1 MASPLEQFTIEP
13 IVKFQIGGTDLSF
26 TNSSLWMMITALIL
40 IGFVVIGTQRRALVP
55 GRLQSAVEYFYQ
67 VVADMVRDNVGSA
80 GRPYFPFIFSLFM
93 FILFGNLLG
102 LIPGAFTFTSHLA
115 VTFAMSAF
123 IFIGVTIIG
132 LITHGLKFFSL
143 FFPHGAPIASA
154 PVLIPIEII
163 SYFSRPISLSV
174 RLFAN
179 MLAGHTMMKV
189 FAGLIIMMG
198 SAGGLLKIVAVL
210 PLLAVIGLTG
220 LEFLVAA
227 LQAYVFSILTC
238 MYLHDAIHLH

>member
-13 IVKFQIGGTDLSF
+13 ILDLKIGETDISF
-26 TNSSLWMMITALIL
+26 TNSSLWMAITALVL
-40 IGFVVIGTQRRALVP
+40 IVFMVVGTQRRAMVP
-55 GRLQSAVEYFYQ
+55 GRWQSSVEYFYQ
-67 VVADMVRDNVGSA
+67 VVADMVRDNVGTQ

-102 LIPGAFTFTSHLA
+102 LIPFSFTFTSHIA
-115 VTFAMSAF
+115 VTFAMAAF

-132 LITHGLKFFSL
+132 IIKHGLKFFSL
-143 FFPHGAPIASA
+143 FFPHGAPIVSA

-179 MLAGHTMMKV
+179 MTVGHVLLKV
-189 FAGLIIMMG
+189 IGGGVVALG
-198 SAGGLLKIVAVL
+198 SFFVVPGLLPFA
-210 PLLAVIGLTG
+210 
-220 LEFLVAA
+220 FLVAITILEVMIA
-227 LQAYVFSILTC
+227 VIQAYVFAILTC
-238 MYLHDAIHLH
+238 VYLNDALHLH

>member
-1 MASPLEQFTIEP
+1 VASPLEQFTIEP
-13 IVKFQIGGTDLSF
+13 IVKFGIGGTDLSF
-26 TNSSLWMMITALIL
+26 TNSSLWMLITAITLV
-40 IGFVVIGTQRRALVP
+40 GFVVIGTQRRALVP
-55 GRLQSAVEYFYQ
+55 GRLQSAVEYFHQ

-80 GRPYFPFIFSLFM
+80 GRPYFPFIFTLFM

-102 LIPGAFTFTSHLA
+102 LITGAFTFTSHLA

-123 IFIGVTIIG
+123 IFIGVTLIG

-143 FFPHGAPIASA
+143 YFPHGAPIVSA

-179 MLAGHTMMKV
+179 MTVGHV
-189 FAGLIIMMG
+189 
-198 SAGGLLKIVAVL
+198 LLKVIGGGVVALGGFFVVPGL
-210 PLLAVIGLTG
+210 VPFAALVAITMLEVMIAVI
-220 LEFLVAA
+220 
-227 LQAYVFSILTC
+227 QAYVFAILTC
-238 MYLHDAIHLH
+238 VYLNDALHLH

>member
-1 MASPLEQFTIEP
+1 MASPLEQFTIEQ

-179 MLAGHTMMKV
+179 MTVGHV
-189 FAGLIIMMG
+189 
-198 SAGGLLKIVAVL
+198 LLKVIGGGVVALGGFFVVPGL
-210 PLLAVIGLTG
+210 VPFAALVAITMLEVMIAVI
-220 LEFLVAA
+220 
-227 LQAYVFSILTC
+227 QAYVFAILTC
-238 MYLHDAIHLH
+238 VYLNDALHLH

>member
-13 IVKFQIGGTDLSF
+13 IVKFGIGGTDLSF
-26 TNSSLWMMITALIL
+26 TNSSLWMLITAITLV
-40 IGFVVIGTQRRALVP
+40 GFVVIGTQRRALVP

-80 GRPYFPFIFSLFM
+80 GRPYFPFIFTLFM

-123 IFIGVTIIG
+123 IFIGVTLIG

-143 FFPHGAPIASA
+143 FFPHGAPIVSA

-179 MLAGHTMMKV
+179 MTVGHV
-189 FAGLIIMMG
+189 
-198 SAGGLLKIVAVL
+198 LLKVIGGGVVALGGFFVVPGL
-210 PLLAVIGLTG
+210 VPFAALVAITMLEVMIAVI
-220 LEFLVAA
+220 
-227 LQAYVFSILTC
+227 QAYVFAILTC
-238 MYLHDAIHLH
+238 VYLNDALHLH

>member
-13 IVKFQIGGTDLSF
+13 ILDLKIGETDISF
-26 TNSSLWMMITALIL
+26 TNSSLWMAITALVL
-40 IGFVVIGTQRRALVP
+40 IVFLVVGTQRRAMVP
-55 GRLQSAVEYFYQ
+55 GRWQSSVEYFYQ
-67 VVADMVRDNVGSA
+67 VVADMVRDNVGSQ

-102 LIPGAFTFTSHLA
+102 LIPTAFTFTSHLA
-115 VTFAMSAF
+115 VTFAMAAF
-123 IFIGVTIIG
+123 IFVGVTIIG

-143 FFPHGAPIASA
+143 FFPHGAPIVSA

-179 MLAGHTMMKV
+179 MTVGHV
-189 FAGLIIMMG
+189 
-198 SAGGLLKIVAVL
+198 LLKVIGGGVVALGSFFVIPGL
-210 PLLAVIGLTG
+210 VPFAALVAITMLEVMIAVI
-220 LEFLVAA
+220 
-227 LQAYVFSILTC
+227 QAYVFAILTC
-238 MYLHDAIHLH
+238 VYLNDALHLH

>member
-1 MASPLEQFTIEP
+1 VASPLEQFTIEP
-13 IVKFQIGGTDLSF
+13 IVKFEIGGTDLSF
-26 TNSSLWMMITALIL
+26 TNSSLWMLITALTL

-143 FFPHGAPIASA
+143 FFPHGAPIVSA

-179 MLAGHTMMKV
+179 MTVGHV
-189 FAGLIIMMG
+189 
-198 SAGGLLKIVAVL
+198 LLKVIGGGVVALGGFFVVPGL
-210 PLLAVIGLTG
+210 VPFAALVAITMLEVMIAVI
-220 LEFLVAA
+220 
-227 LQAYVFSILTC
+227 QAYVFAILTC
-238 MYLHDAIHLH
+238 VYLNDALHLH

>member
-13 IVKFQIGGTDLSF
+13 ILDLKIGETDISF
-26 TNSSLWMMITALIL
+26 TNSSLWMAITALVL
-40 IGFVVIGTQRRALVP
+40 IVFLVVGTQRRAMVP
-55 GRLQSAVEYFYQ
+55 GRWQSSVEYFYQ
-67 VVADMVRDNVGSA
+67 VVADMVRDNVGSQ

-102 LIPGAFTFTSHLA
+102 LIPYSFTFTSHLA
-115 VTFAMSAF
+115 VTFAMAAF
-123 IFIGVTIIG
+123 IFVGVTIIG

-143 FFPHGAPIASA
+143 FFPHGAPIVSA

-179 MLAGHTMMKV
+179 MTVGHV
-189 FAGLIIMMG
+189 
-198 SAGGLLKIVAVL
+198 LLKVIGGGVVALGSFFVVPGL
-210 PLLAVIGLTG
+210 VPFAALVAITTLEVMIAVI
-220 LEFLVAA
+220 
-227 LQAYVFSILTC
+227 QAYVFAILTC
-238 MYLHDAIHLH
+238 VYLNDALHLH

>member
-123 IFIGVTIIG
+123 IFIGITIIG

-179 MLAGHTMMKV
+179 MTVGHV
-189 FAGLIIMMG
+189 
-198 SAGGLLKIVAVL
+198 LLKVIGGGVVALGGFFVVPGL
-210 PLLAVIGLTG
+210 VPFAALVAITMLEVMIAVI
-220 LEFLVAA
+220 
-227 LQAYVFSILTC
+227 QAYVFAILTC
-238 MYLHDAIHLH
+238 VYLNDALHLH

>member
-13 IVKFQIGGTDLSF
+13 ILDLKIGETDISF
-26 TNSSLWMMITALIL
+26 TNSSLWMAITALVL
-40 IGFVVIGTQRRALVP
+40 VVFLVVGTQRRAMVP
-55 GRLQSAVEYFYQ
+55 GRLQSSVEYFYQ
-67 VVADMVRDNVGSA
+67 VVADMVRDNVGNR

-102 LIPGAFTFTSHLA
+102 LIPGSFAFTSHLA
-115 VTFAMSAF
+115 VTFSMAAF
-123 IFIGVTIIG
+123 IFVGVTIIG

-143 FFPHGAPIASA
+143 FFPHGAPIVSA

-179 MLAGHTMMKV
+179 MTVGHV
-189 FAGLIIMMG
+189 
-198 SAGGLLKIVAVL
+198 LLK
-210 PLLAVIGLTG
+210 VIGGGVVALGSFFVIPG
-220 LEFLVAA
+220 LVPFAFLVAITMLEVMIA
-227 LQAYVFSILTC
+227 VIQAYVFAILTC
-238 MYLHDAIHLH
+238 VYLNDALHLH

>member
-1 MASPLEQFTIEP
+1 
-13 IVKFQIGGTDLSF
+13 
-26 TNSSLWMMITALIL
+26 
-40 IGFVVIGTQRRALVP
+40 VIGTQRRALVP

-80 GRPYFPFIFSLFM
+80 GRPYFPFIFTLFM

-123 IFIGVTIIG
+123 IFIGVTLIG

-143 FFPHGAPIASA
+143 FFPHGAPIVSA

-179 MLAGHTMMKV
+179 MTVGHV
-189 FAGLIIMMG
+189 
-198 SAGGLLKIVAVL
+198 LLKVIGGGVVALGGFFVVPGL
-210 PLLAVIGLTG
+210 VPFAALVAITMLEVMIAVI
-220 LEFLVAA
+220 
-227 LQAYVFSILTC
+227 QAYVFAILTC
-238 MYLHDAIHLH
+238 VYLNDALHLH

>member
-1 MASPLEQFTIEP
+1 VASPLEQFTIEP
-13 IVKFQIGGTDLSF
+13 IVKFGIGGTDLSF
-26 TNSSLWMMITALIL
+26 TNSSLWMLITAITLV
-40 IGFVVIGTQRRALVP
+40 GFVVIGTQRRALVP

-80 GRPYFPFIFSLFM
+80 GRPYFPFIFTLFM

-123 IFIGVTIIG
+123 IFIGVTLIG

-143 FFPHGAPIASA
+143 FFPHGAPIVSA

-179 MLAGHTMMKV
+179 MTVGHV
-189 FAGLIIMMG
+189 
-198 SAGGLLKIVAVL
+198 LLKVIGGGVVALGGFFVVPGL
-210 PLLAVIGLTG
+210 VPFAALVAITMLEVMIAVI
-220 LEFLVAA
+220 
-227 LQAYVFSILTC
+227 QAYVFAILTC
-238 MYLHDAIHLH
+238 VYLNDALHLH

>member
-1 MASPLEQFTIEP
+1 MASPLEQFTNEP
-13 IVKFQIGGTDLSF
+13 ILDLKIGEADISF
-26 TNSSLWMMITALIL
+26 TNSSLWMAITALVL
-40 IGFVVIGTQRRALVP
+40 IVFLVGGTQRRAMVP
-55 GRLQSAVEYFYQ
+55 GRWQSSVEYFYQ
-67 VVADMVRDNVGSA
+67 VVADMVRDNVGTQ

-115 VTFAMSAF
+115 VTFAMASF

-143 FFPHGAPIASA
+143 FFPHGAPIVSA
-154 PVLIPIEII
+154 PILIPIEII

-179 MLAGHTMMKV
+179 MTVGHVLLKV
-189 FAGLIIMMG
+189 IGGGVVALG
-198 SAGGLLKIVAVL
+198 SYFVVPGLLPFA
-210 PLLAVIGLTG
+210 
-220 LEFLVAA
+220 FLVAITVLEVLIA
-227 LQAYVFSILTC
+227 VIQAYVFAILTC
-238 MYLHDAIHLH
+238 VYLNDALHLH